1 MRVAAHVRT
10 RSSLRAQ
17 GGGADAASEA
27 TAEAPAA
34 ALFRFDASLCFKP
47 ASVRV
52 EGDTVSVTQKE
63 YMAVPMDTLVST
75 GRHDFYFKVI
85 ACPGASS
92 GLGFIHDGTDTDLK
106 KLNRE
111 WPNGVAAGLWWLR
124 RYNCELYN
132 ETGGSHRTSGIS
144 WAEGAEVHISLDLEA
159 CEAEFFINGTR
170 IQHKATGIRPPV
182 RPCLCVYGNGVK
194 VKAIRHVRDD
204 GTTEASAGPAAA
216 AGAAQPA
223 AAAAAAADSWSAPG
237 LPTDATLERI
247 VREGVTNVLGL
258 CVGLGHLEFPLAEA
272 VAARIPPSDAADES
286 GAVGGAGGGVSAS
299 VWARRARRHVGAD
312 AARATLVARREQRL
326 RRRRSRRRGRRPAAA
341 DVVLRRLEVDQLFDI
356 IQGNGAPGGGDG
368 VDRLASDGHLR

>member
-1 MRVAAHVRT
+1 M
-10 RSSLRAQ
+10 
-17 GGGADAASEA
+17 
-27 TAEAPAA
+27 
-34 ALFRFDASLCFKP
+34 
-47 ASVRV
+47 
-52 EGDTVSVTQKE
+52 SVTQKE

-204 GTTEASAGPAAA
+204 GTTEASAGPAAT

-223 AAAAAAADSWSAPG
+223 SSSAAAVDSWSAPG

-272 VAARIPPSDAADES
+272 VAARIPPSADAADES
-286 GAVGGAGGGVSAS
+286 GA
-299 VWARRARRHVGAD
+299 
-312 AARATLVARREQRL
+312 
-326 RRRRSRRRGRRPAAA
+326 PAAA
-341 DVVLRRLEVDQLFDI
+341 PAAASPRLFGRGGLGGTSARMLLRQRSSRGESSGSGAAAAAADEGAAVPAGGAEWFAGTTEVDQLSDI
-356 IQGNGAPGGGDG
+356 LEG
-368 VDRLASDGHLR
+368 